1 MNERKSSVKNENLS
15 KQIEKKRADLIE
27 VVKKEGLASSL
38 AIQYSQELDRL
49 LNQYLRLSMQ
59 NRSAISS

>member
-1 MNERKSSVKNENLS
+1 MRNEQLS

-27 VVKKEGLASSL
+27 IVKKEGLSSSL

-49 LNQYLRLSMQ
+49 LNQYIRIDMKSNKQKYPKSVIM
-59 NRSAISS
+59 S